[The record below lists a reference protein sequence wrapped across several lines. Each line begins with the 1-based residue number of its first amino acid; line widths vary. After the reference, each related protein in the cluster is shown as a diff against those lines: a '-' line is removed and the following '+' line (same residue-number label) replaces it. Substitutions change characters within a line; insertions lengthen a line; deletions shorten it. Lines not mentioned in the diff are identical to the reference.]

1 MNVPQDDGFELLE
14 EKVKRAAELVKT
26 LRQENKELEQQRRQ
40 AEARLKEAE
49 KGLGALEKQKGAA
62 AANHKRVEQLDEEV
76 ATLRHERE
84 EVRRRIA
91 KLVAVL
97 DEVE

>member
-1 MNVPQDDGFELLE
+1 VNVAQDDGFELLE
-14 EKVKRAAELVKT
+14 EKVKRAAELVKA
-26 LRQENKELEQQRRQ
+26 LRQENKDLEQQRRQ
-40 AEARLKEAE
+40 AETRLKDAE
-49 KGLGALEKQKGAA
+49 KGLATLEKQKGTAA
-62 AANHKRVEQLDEEV
+62 ADHKRVEQLDEEV
-76 ATLRHERE
+76 ATLRNERE

>member
-1 MNVPQDDGFELLE
+1 VNVPQDDGFELLE

-26 LRQENKELEQQRRQ
+26 LRQENKELDQQRLA
-40 AEARLKEAE
+40 AEARLKDAE
-49 KGLGALEKQKGAA
+49 KGLASLEKQKGTAA
-62 AANHKRVEQLDEEV
+62 ADHKRVEQLDQEV
-76 ATLRHERE
+76 STLRHERE